1 MAKRLS
7 RGRGPRIT
15 DDELDKMVALYLEG
29 KTLKAI
35 AKEVGRHWQTVRKYA
50 VKALREREGQELR
63 REALKSALLLHF
75 QDLVGALGSLTG
87 LLEMPEGDVREP
99 FQPWQRKS
107 PARREH
113 LLLQALREAHA
124 KEAPLWAWF
133 DRWNQD
139 REAYDRAIL
148 PLRDRITSE
157 MATLS
162 ESPGVV
168 LTNKLHP
175 VLLTRGLSV
184 ARGGSIYDPEMLRVV
199 HPPSD
204 SGDPKGSEELWLAYS
219 NLLAEGQGMEKLRQN
234 VAAVMTNMAEWEE
247 TKELARLYREMAD
260 LKAKMEE
267 EAEVLSLRRAFTGR
281 CRLCPV

>member
-1 MAKRLS
+1 
-7 RGRGPRIT
+7 
-15 DDELDKMVALYLEG
+15 
-29 KTLKAI
+29 
-35 AKEVGRHWQTVRKYA
+35 
-50 VKALREREGQELR
+50 
-63 REALKSALLLHF
+63 ALKSALLLHF
-75 QDLVGALGSLTG
+75 QDLVGALGSLPG
-87 LLEMPEGDVREP
+87 LLEMPEENVREP
-99 FQPWQRKS
+99 FQPWQPKS

-148 PLRDRITSE
+148 PLRDRISRE
-157 MATLS
+157 MAPLA
-162 ESPGVV
+162 EAPGVA
-168 LTNKLHP
+168 LTHNLHP

-184 ARGGSIYDPEMLRVV
+184 TRGGSIYDPEMLRVV

-204 SGDPKGSEELWLAYS
+204 SGDPKDREELWLAYS
-219 NLLAEGQGMEKLRQN
+219 NLLAEGQGMGKLRQN
-234 VAAVMTNMAEWEE
+234 VAALMRDMAEWEE
-247 TKELARLYREMAD
+247 AKELARLYRQMAD
-260 LKAKMEE
+260 LKAKIEE